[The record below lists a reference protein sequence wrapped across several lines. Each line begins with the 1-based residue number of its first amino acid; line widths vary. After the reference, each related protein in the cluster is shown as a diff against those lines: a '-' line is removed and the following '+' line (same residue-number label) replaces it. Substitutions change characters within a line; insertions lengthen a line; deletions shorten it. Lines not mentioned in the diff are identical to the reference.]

1 MGIYEFE
8 GKKPKI
14 GKGAWVSESADIIGD
29 VIIGDKCFI
38 APGARIRGDYGS
50 IEIGDETSIEDNC
63 VVHARPNEK
72 CVIED
77 NVTVGHS
84 AIIHNCTIHSYAVI
98 GMGAIVSDYAVVGKW
113 SVVGEGCVVKNKQI
127 IPDEK
132 IAVGIPAKI
141 IGDVSEEYKTQW
153 TKFKNIYTGLAEKR
167 YPRDLKKIR
176 D

>member
-14 GKGAWVSESADIIGD
+14 GRGVWVSESADIIGD
-29 VIIGDKCFI
+29 VIIGNKCFI

-72 CVIED
+72 CIIEK
-77 NVTVGHS
+77 NVTVGHG
-84 AIIHNCTIHSYAVI
+84 AILHNCTIRDHAVI
-98 GMGAIVSDYAVVGKW
+98 GMGAIVSDYAVVGRW
-113 SVVGEGCVVKNKQI
+113 GVVGEGCVVKNKQV

-132 IAVGIPAKI
+132 IVVGIPAKI
-141 IGDVSEEYKTQW
+141 IGDVSEEYKAQW
-153 TKFKNIYTGLAEKR
+153 NKFKDIYIDLAER
-167 YPRDLKKIR
+167 SYPRSLKKKH